1 MQSKGIVTAEEGRRL
16 FSNVKTLMAINQ
28 ALLADLE
35 ARVGASQG
43 NNIGECFLLFVRAP
57 PSLRVCSVCDVRRV
71 SCCATVQLEWLTWRA
86 TRRGTT

>member
-1 MQSKGIVTAEEGRRL
+1 MPLQSKGIVTAEEGRRL

-43 NNIGECFLLFVRAP
+43 NNIGECFLLFVHHP
-57 PSLRVCSVCDVRRV
+57 LFVCRVRRACV
-71 SCCATVQLEWLTWRA
+71 VWEACVMSCAL
-86 TRRGTT
+86 